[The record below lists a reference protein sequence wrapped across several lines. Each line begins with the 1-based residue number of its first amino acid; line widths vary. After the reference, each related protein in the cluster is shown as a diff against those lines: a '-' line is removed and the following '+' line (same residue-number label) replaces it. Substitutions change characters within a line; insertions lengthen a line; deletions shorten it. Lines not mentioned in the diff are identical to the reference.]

1 MLETAP
7 VSDPDEPAWRTRLRP
22 WRDAVWQFL
31 GRNAYAGYLSPAEQE
46 SIANTSP
53 APGITFSDDAVVIEA
68 ESAEYLR
75 IRLDTPVQAILTVR
89 DSFFAGWT
97 ATIDGRDAPVW
108 RADVLF
114 RAIPVPAGQHVV
126 EMRFRQA
133 SAEAGFTISVVAAL
147 LAVVIMVVPWTATS
161 RRQWPPSRPLSGPRE
176 GQLDRVGP
184 AGRNAVES
192 GGVRQANA
200 NVLQSGAIGRGG
212 ANHLPVPTVPAD
224 RTPGPVDP
232 DAIPQDLPSGQDVAT
247 KRILDDDTQQT
258 ALFIAST
265 DDPEVARETPWD
277 GRSPRRNVPP
287 SGQDGHVS

>member
-1 MLETAP
+1 
-7 VSDPDEPAWRTRLRP
+7 
-22 WRDAVWQFL
+22 
-31 GRNAYAGYLSPAEQE
+31 
-46 SIANTSP
+46 
-53 APGITFSDDAVVIEA
+53 
-68 ESAEYLR
+68 
-75 IRLDTPVQAILTVR
+75 
-89 DSFFAGWT
+89 
-97 ATIDGRDAPVW
+97 
-108 RADVLF
+108 
-114 RAIPVPAGQHVV
+114 V

-133 SAEAGFTISVVAAL
+133 SAEAGFTISVVTAL

-224 RTPGPVDP
+224 RTPGTVDP

-277 GRSPRRNVPP
+277 GRSPRRNVPQ